1 MKRVITIVLAMAMA
15 LSVCSV
21 AYAGDKINIV
31 SESKRFKEIDGNVN
45 VSVSINNTTPN
56 DAYLRVIQPN
66 DTYTGNNAVLSA
78 SFTPD
83 VDKSYIKIPSGES
96 PIQFTVKVDPSISE
110 ECSVT
115 LLFNY
120 YDGTDGKS
128 QVASCQYN
136 FTIERTSPTSGNTGE
151 GGSAGENPD
160 NAQTE
165 EPKKEDSE
173 FRIRTSSVDSNGV
186 CVLTPSGDYGDQL

>member
-1 MKRVITIVLAMAMA
+1 MKRVITIILAMAMA
-15 LSVCSV
+15 LSICSV
-21 AYAGDKINIV
+21 AYAENEITIKQDNR
-31 SESKRFKEIDGNVN
+31 SFKEVDGTVN
-45 VSVSINNTTPN
+45 VSVSVTNNTPN
-56 DAYLRVIQPN
+56 NAYLRVIQPADN
-66 DTYTGNNAVLSA
+66 NADNAVLSA

-83 VDKSYIKIPSGES
+83 TDTHYVKIPTGET
-96 PIQFTVKVDPSISE
+96 PVQFTVKVDSSTSE
-110 ECSVT
+110 TCRVM

-128 QVASCQYN
+128 QVASCQYD
-136 FTIERTSPTSGNTGE
+136 FTIERTSPTGGNTGE

-186 CVLTPSGDYGDQL
+186 CVLTPSGD